1 VRTRLA
7 LAGIAILALAAAA
20 GLAMA
25 AAGGGTP
32 ASASAIAVLV
42 KLPDGTSSSSASITA
57 PPARSVGIAGAGGID
72 PGVVTIASGTSSVST
87 GPGSTPRA
95 EARVQLSGVSLFG
108 GEVQLGSVAV
118 VATATAGGGGTSGDL
133 SHSSVDGLTVLG
145 QALPAGVNQQISL
158 GFGHAVVLE
167 QGVQQ
172 EGSDYRGLVTAIHVY
187 LDQAHA
193 GLPAGSEIL
202 VGYAEAAVHGGSG
215 QPAGTAPGGGGQ
227 ADTSTETEAG
237 GGGGGAGAGQ
247 PAHTPQEPEPS
258 PPGATG
264 GPPPIVRNPPP
275 GVRPQITGA
284 GYVFPVYGYSSF
296 GNDFA
301 APRADT
307 IWHHGIDI
315 FAKKGTPVLAV
326 ASGTLSLVGWNT
338 LGGHRLWLTDSQGNQ
353 YYYAHLSAYS
363 PLAVNGASVQAGD
376 VLGFVG
382 DSGASGGVFHLH
394 FEIHPR
400 ALLGLGYDGVVN
412 PYEYLSAWEEQRDE
426 ALDFG
431 GTVGIAPA
439 PGAVLLGGKDIST
452 ASGLDPEAVRRALAL
467 PVLGEGSPLAL
478 RTPRPLVGAPPGF

>member
-1 VRTRLA
+1 VRLA
-7 LAGIAILALAAAA
+7 LAGIAALALGAAA
-20 GLAMA
+20 GLAVA

-32 ASASAIAVLV
+32 ASASAIAVLI
-42 KLPDGTSSSSASITA
+42 KLPDGTSYSAGSVTA

-72 PGVVTIASGTSSVST
+72 PGVATIASGTASVST

-95 EARVQLSGVSLFG
+95 QARVELSGVSLFG
-108 GEVQLGSVAV
+108 GEVQLGSVSV
-118 VATATAGGGGTSGDL
+118 ESSATAAGGTSGDL
-133 SHSSVDGLTVLG
+133 SHSSVDGMTVLG
-145 QALPAGVNQQISL
+145 QALPAGVNQQLSL

-187 LDQAHA
+187 LDQDHA

-202 VGYAEAAVHGGSG
+202 VGYAEAAVHGASG
-215 QPAGTAPGGGGQ
+215 QPAGTTAGGGGQ
-227 ADTSTETEAG
+227 ADTSAESEAG
-237 GGGGGAGAGQ
+237 GGGAAGGQ
-247 PAHTPQEPEPS
+247 PAHTPQEPEQS

-315 FAKKGTPVLAV
+315 FANKGTPVLAV

-363 PLAVNGASVQAGD
+363 PLAVNGASVKAGD

-382 DSGASGGVFHLH
+382 DSGASGGVSHLH

-412 PYEYLSAWEEQRDE
+412 PFEYLSAWDEQRDE

-439 PGAVLLGGKDIST
+439 PGAVLLGGEDIST
-452 ASGLDPEAVRRALAL
+452 ASGLDPEAVQRALAL

-478 RTPRPLVGAPPGF
+478 RTPRPLVNAPPGF